1 MTLVPPA
8 GMLAKRRASTGDRA
22 STAER
27 ELLMRIYVCFDDT
40 DCLGA
45 DRGTGKLVRWFTEQ
59 LPEGCTAWG
68 VVRQQLLVHPDVPY
82 TSHNSSGCAILEAED
97 ASLVPALAE
106 LGAAHIA
113 RHFIEGSDPGLC
125 VALETADLTALIEF
139 GNRAA
144 IEVVTQDEAREVAG
158 LAGVHLSGHG
168 GTNDGI
174 IGALAGVGLTAG
186 GWSGRFVDY
195 RSPLRDFPGTTT
207 IGEVEATGI
216 LVVPVDRNV
225 QVPKPSDTL
234 DTQDW
239 LRPRLW
245 GGRPVVPVMNT
256 GPDSWSAIG
265 KQRGAGGGHAGDGS
279 GPGTGGGHGGDDW

>member
-1 MTLVPPA
+1 
-8 GMLAKRRASTGDRA
+8 
-22 STAER
+22 
-27 ELLMRIYVCFDDT
+27 MRVYVCFDDT

-45 DRGTGKLVRWFTEQ
+45 DRGTGKLVRWFTER
-59 LPEGCTAWG
+59 LPDGCSTWG

-82 TSHNSSGCAILEAED
+82 TSHNSSGCAVLEVED
-97 ASLVPALAE
+97 ASVVGLLAE
-106 LGAAHIA
+106 IGAAHIA
-113 RHFIEGSDPGLC
+113 EHFIDGSDPGLC
-125 VALETADLTALIEF
+125 VAAETADLSGVIEF

-144 IEVVTQDEAREVAG
+144 IEVVSQSLAREVAEA
-158 LAGVHLSGHG
+158 AGVHLSGHG

-195 RSPLRDFPGTTT
+195 RSPLREFPGITTVGDVMAAGMT
-207 IGEVEATGI
+207 V
-216 LVVPVDRNV
+216 LPVDRNV

-245 GGRPVVPVMNT
+245 GGRPVVPVMST
-256 GPDSWSAIG
+256 GPSSWSAIG
-265 KQRGAGGGHAGDGS
+265 KQRGAGDGHGAGT
-279 GPGTGGGHGGDDW
+279 GPGTGNGHGGDDW